1 MRALLNYQ
9 FESAKVKES
18 ILTIIKKNS
27 ESEILWNEAGILIY
41 EGEI

>member
-27 ESEILWNEAGILIY
+27 ESEILWNEAGI
-41 EGEI
+41 